1 MTLNHLPELTL
12 TAQFGQFCRPQS
24 LPNPS
29 VGKRKSNTS
38 IRPARGT
45 AILAFFTCCSSPGW
59 KVNCHRGQGGSP
71 WGTQPGELL
80 LKLIHLCVVSQ
91 RCPKLPWGMNAIRY
105 LWDCWAI
112 AGRTNRNPCL
122 CPKGECL
129 IILLWKKAA
138 GACPKVQRFIN
149 ILNLYDVSTLNID
162 RWWRKK
168 PFLYWDHYLIIAEA
182 TECDICHSYCISH
195 GKTEVVVYL
204 IPHIQ
209 VYFFRVRNFIK
220 TDLLFSK

>member
-1 MTLNHLPELTL
+1 MTL
-12 TAQFGQFCRPQS
+12 
-24 LPNPS
+24 
-29 VGKRKSNTS
+29 
-38 IRPARGT
+38 
-45 AILAFFTCCSSPGW
+45 FTCCSSPGW

-71 WGTQPGELL
+71 WGMLPGELL
-80 LKLIHLCVVSQ
+80 LKLRHLCLVSQ

-129 IILLWKKAA
+129 IALLWKKAA
-138 GACPKVQRFIN
+138 GACPKVLRFIN

-162 RWWRKK
+162 RWWSKK
-168 PFLYWDHYLIIAEA
+168 KKKLYWDHYLIIAEA

-195 GKTEVVVYL
+195 GKTKVVYPTL
-204 IPHIQ
+204 TSLFLQWGTPLKQIFHRFHKSYNSFSQIHQIVHSLSICRTQKKKNITFPCIYNDKSFQ
-209 VYFFRVRNFIK
+209 TSKSFTK
-220 TDLLFSK
+220 TP